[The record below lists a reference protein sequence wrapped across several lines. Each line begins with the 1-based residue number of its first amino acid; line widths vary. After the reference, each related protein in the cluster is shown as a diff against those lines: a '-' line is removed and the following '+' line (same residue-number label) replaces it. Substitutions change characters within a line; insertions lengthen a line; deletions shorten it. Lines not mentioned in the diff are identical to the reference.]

1 MPYHNCKCVF
11 KGLKFNMNIQP
22 WHSCD
27 GKGKSAPSSIWFCL
41 EWITVP
47 SCSSRPPDPLPTEHS
62 ALLGWAG
69 QGRAGQGR
77 DPAAHFWAI
86 VSSLGLAAVPQV
98 FPMLCVSP
106 SYVPAMTFRTVT
118 EGCRF
123 VPEQPFQPVARGGR
137 SPATGSA
144 FPQRAG
150 DVSR

>member
-1 MPYHNCKCVF
+1 MDNR
-11 KGLKFNMNIQP
+11 
-22 WHSCD
+22 
-27 GKGKSAPSSIWFCL
+27 
-41 EWITVP
+41 TVLQ
-47 SCSSRPPDPLPTEHS
+47 LPTPRPAAHG
-62 ALLGWAG
+62 AQRAAG

-123 VPEQPFQPVARGGR
+123 IPEQPFQPVARGGR